1 MNIYL
6 IEIKN
11 AMPENLFLK
20 FAMECTIKLKMAW
33 KKIGHGNKGNLRNF
47 LEVMANLRILK
58 KDYKFINFVV

>member
-20 FAMECTIKLKMAW
+20 FAMECTIKLNKAW
-33 KKIGHGNKGNLRNF
+33 KKIGHGNKGNLGNF
-47 LEVMANLRILK
+47 LEVMANLRI
-58 KDYKFINFVV
+58 